1 MSPSTNKEE
10 VKKTEKYTYDDEDDT
25 DSYHSDTSFVSNIPS
40 IQGKDFDF
48 GALMFCYLTT
58 LILNNNDSIIR
69 YYLFEPQQT
78 KK

>member
-40 IQGKDFDF
+40 IQGKEFDF
-48 GALMFCYLTT
+48 GGTKVL
-58 LILNNNDSIIR
+58 
-69 YYLFEPQQT
+69 LFNHINTEQQR
-78 KK
+78 